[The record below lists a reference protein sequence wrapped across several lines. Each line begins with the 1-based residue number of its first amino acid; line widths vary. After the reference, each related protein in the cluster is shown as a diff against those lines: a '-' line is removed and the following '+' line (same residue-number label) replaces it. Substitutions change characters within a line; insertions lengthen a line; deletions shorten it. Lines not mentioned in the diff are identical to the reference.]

1 MNEDANHVSLLADMK
16 GWTKL
21 QALQYLA
28 ELIVQG
34 NRDTKEI
41 LSGNPEA
48 CEIYIKAV
56 VFGYIAF
63 HFSATKRYKLND
75 LELAA

>member
-1 MNEDANHVSLLADMK
+1 MNEDANHVSLLADMQ

-28 ELIVQG
+28 DLIVDG
-34 NRDTKEI
+34 NRATKEI

-48 CEIYIKAV
+48 CEIYVKGV

-63 HFSATKRYKLND
+63 HFSASERYKLND